1 MKVVE
6 FMADLFDS
14 SGTARNKGTIP
25 LSEKMRPKHLK
36 DVVGQDA
43 VLSSNG
49 VISSTIGKNRSIS
62 YILFGPPGVG
72 KTTIARLIAA
82 ETTNHFEELTAVS
95 SGVSDL
101 KNIFEAAELRRKM
114 NTNTLLFV
122 DEIHRFNK
130 LQQDSFLPFIEN
142 GTIQLIGAT
151 TENPNF
157 ELNSALLSR
166 VHVLKLTL
174 LSLEDLETI
183 LVRAETIMGKKLPT
197 S

>member
-72 KTTIARLIAA
+72 KTTIGGGEPVQGA
-82 ETTNHFEELTAVS
+82 
-95 SGVSDL
+95 
-101 KNIFEAAELRRKM
+101 
-114 NTNTLLFV
+114 
-122 DEIHRFNK
+122 
-130 LQQDSFLPFIEN
+130 LPR
-142 GTIQLIGAT
+142 
-151 TENPNF
+151 
-157 ELNSALLSR
+157 SLSC
-166 VHVLKLTL
+166 
-174 LSLEDLETI
+174 
-183 LVRAETIMGKKLPT
+183 GQ
-197 S
+197 